1 MKFIK
6 IFLIIIFFSSHTYSS
21 ENFEIKYLNLDF
33 IFQNSKEGK
42 KIISNINNEKKK
54 LIENNKKKEAKLK
67 EKKDD
72 ILSKKNV
79 LGSEE
84 FETLV
89 IQHQKNVEKY
99 QSETNNSANKINKKF
114 LEMNRELKKKIDKIL
129 VDYVSKNNIDIILK
143 KDALIVSNS
152 KLDITKE
159 ILVIIDKN

>member
-1 MKFIK
+1 M
-6 IFLIIIFFSSHTYSS
+6 
-21 ENFEIKYLNLDF
+21 
-33 IFQNSKEGK
+33 
-42 KIISNINNEKKK
+42 
-54 LIENNKKKEAKLK
+54 
-67 EKKDD
+67 
-72 ILSKKNV
+72 SKKNV